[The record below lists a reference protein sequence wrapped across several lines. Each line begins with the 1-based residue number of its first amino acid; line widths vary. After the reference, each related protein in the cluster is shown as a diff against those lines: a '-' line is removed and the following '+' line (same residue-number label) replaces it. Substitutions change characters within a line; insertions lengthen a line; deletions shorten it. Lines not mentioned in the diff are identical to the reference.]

1 METSHDIY
9 KGEFC
14 NNSPFF
20 TIIMAV
26 YNSQAFLTTA
36 INSVL
41 NQSWTDMELILVND
55 GSSDNSSV
63 ICKRFKQI
71 DKRISYIE
79 KKNEGVAIARN
90 CALNI
95 ARGKYVLFVDSD
107 DILYPNTLENL
118 YVNLV
123 KMQCDI
129 LRFEFYTIDENG
141 ATLYPN
147 HELKRRCKYS
157 GNMYSPAD
165 FILKILGDEFYLCMN
180 VFRRSILE
188 QRLLRFLEGC
198 SYMEDCDLILRFL
211 SFSKSCGYSS
221 FIGYGYRKYS
231 NSATSTLSKKKYQDI
246 LAVFENVVHMSEEA
260 KATDM
265 DIPLKRVY
273 EGIGLNLYFNTFI
286 FNDITNRKKIIK
298 ICTTK
303 PVRLEWKLFSFS
315 GSKLWKLLTLIR
327 KVNRKLFY

>member
-1 METSHDIY
+1 METLQDIY
-9 KGEFC
+9 KGELC
-14 NNSPFF
+14 SNSPFF

-26 YNSQAFLTTA
+26 YNSQAFLSTA

-41 NQSWTDMELILVND
+41 NQSWTDIELILVND
-55 GSSDNSSV
+55 GSSDNSSD

-118 YVNLV
+118 YVSLV
-123 KMQCDI
+123 NMQCDI
-129 LRFEFYTIDENG
+129 LRFEFNTIDENG

-147 HELKRRCKYS
+147 YELRRRCKYS
-157 GNMYSPAD
+157 GNMYSPAN

-188 QRLLRFLEGC
+188 QHQLRFLEGC
-198 SYMEDCDLILRFL
+198 SFMEDCDLILRFL
-211 SFSKSCGYSS
+211 SFSKSCGYSA

-231 NSATSTLSKKKYQDI
+231 NSATSILTKKKYQDI
-246 LAVFENVVHMSEEA
+246 LTVFENVVRMNEKA
-260 KATDM
+260 KATDV
-265 DIPLKRVY
+265 DISLKRVY
-273 EGIGLNLYFNTFI
+273 EGIGLNLYYNTFI
-286 FNDITNRKKIIK
+286 FNDITNREKIIK
-298 ICTTK
+298 KCTTQ
-303 PVRLEWKLFSFS
+303 PIRLEWKLFSFS
-315 GSKLWKLLTLIR
+315 GSKLWRLLALIR

>member
-1 METSHDIY
+1 METSQDIY
-9 KGEFC
+9 KGELC

-41 NQSWTDMELILVND
+41 NQSWTDIELILVND
-55 GSSDNSSV
+55 GSSDNSSD
-63 ICKRFKQI
+63 ICKKFKQI

-118 YVNLV
+118 YANLV

-129 LRFEFYTIDENG
+129 LRFEFNTIDENG

-147 HELKRRCKYS
+147 HELRRRSKYS
-157 GNMYSPAD
+157 GNMYSSAD
-165 FILKILGDEFYLCMN
+165 FMLKILGDEFYLCMN
-180 VFRRSILE
+180 VFRRIILE
-188 QRLLRFLEGC
+188 QHQLRFSEGC
-198 SYMEDCDLILRFL
+198 SYMEDCELILRFL
-211 SFSKSCGYSS
+211 SFSKSCGYTAL
-221 FIGYGYRKYS
+221 IGYGYRKYS
-231 NSATSTLSKKKYQDI
+231 NSATSTLTKKKYQDI
-246 LAVFENVVHMSEEA
+246 LTVFENVVHMNDKA

-273 EGIGLNLYFNTFI
+273 EGIGLNLYYNTYI
-286 FNDITNRKKIIK
+286 FNDIINRERIIK
-298 ICTTK
+298 ICTTR
-303 PVRLEWKLFSFS
+303 PIRLEWKLFPFL
-315 GSKLWKLLTLIR
+315 GAKFWRLFTFMR
-327 KVNRKLFY
+327 KVNRRLFY